1 MIFLSGIENSEREDV
16 VQNSNSHRTIYNVSI
31 QIVIIKYPNCRKT
44 LSGGHIAEI
53 NCPYQCDKY
62 LNLKVFF
69 VDFTKTV
76 SGKFVPCHIM
86 EVLTCSIPHSHSYL
100 GQVVIQERVVRF
112 GFRMP
117 KVKGAL
123 GFSIEE
129 KTSMLALRS
138 TGYKY
143 SHIAKQLNR
152 DVSAIRRFLL
162 ANTNEMGKFEIMPKE
177 EKRGRK
183 RKTDDR
189 DDREIV
195 KMVKQD
201 RFITAK
207 KIKTDV
213 PALQGLSLTVIRDR
227 IRACGGMTSRW
238 AVKKPFISSKNQT
251 KRLEWAKEHLHWTK
265 EQWRQVLWT
274 DESPFVL
281 RYNGRRR
288 VWRLPGERN
297 DPKCCTGSV
306 KHDKTIMIW
315 GCFAAHG
322 VGILHLIDGIMD
334 QHIYLDIVEN
344 CLLPSADL
352 LFGREN
358 WIFQQD
364 NDPKH
369 TARRVK
375 DFITDN
381 DIPTFGWPAQS
392 PDLNPIENLW
402 SILDK
407 KLVNRKVNTT
417 PELFK
422 LLKQEWNKLTTNE
435 LERLV
440 DSMPQR
446 CQAVIDARG
455 LPTKY

>member
-1 MIFLSGIENSEREDV
+1 M
-16 VQNSNSHRTIYNVSI
+16 
-31 QIVIIKYPNCRKT
+31 
-44 LSGGHIAEI
+44 
-53 NCPYQCDKY
+53 
-62 LNLKVFF
+62 
-69 VDFTKTV
+69 
-76 SGKFVPCHIM
+76 
-86 EVLTCSIPHSHSYL
+86 
-100 GQVVIQERVVRF
+100 
-112 GFRMP
+112 
-117 KVKGAL
+117 
-123 GFSIEE
+123 
-129 KTSMLALRS
+129 
-138 TGYKY
+138 
-143 SHIAKQLNR
+143 
-152 DVSAIRRFLL
+152 
-162 ANTNEMGKFEIMPKE
+162 
-177 EKRGRK
+177 
-183 RKTDDR
+183 
-189 DDREIV
+189 
-195 KMVKQD
+195 
-201 RFITAK
+201 
-207 KIKTDV
+207 
-213 PALQGLSLTVIRDR
+213 
-227 IRACGGMTSRW
+227 
-238 AVKKPFISSKNQT
+238 
-251 KRLEWAKEHLHWTK
+251 
-265 EQWRQVLWT
+265 
-274 DESPFVL
+274 
-281 RYNGRRR
+281 
-288 VWRLPGERN
+288 
-297 DPKCCTGSV
+297 
-306 KHDKTIMIW
+306 KHDKKIMVW

-407 KLVNRKVNTT
+407 KLVNRKENTT

-422 LLKQEWNKLTTNE
+422 LLKQEWSKLTTNE